1 MDKMPSP
8 RSTAALRKRTQALAP
23 PPRLRLLTCDLDD
36 TLWPTA
42 EVVAAANAAL
52 YEALEARG
60 ADASLLGETMKRLRR
75 AAGVQMSYTEARTS
89 AIAELLGGEPGAEEL
104 FQLWLDAR
112 QQASEDLLFP
122 DAATSLAE
130 VRRRH
135 PDARIGAVTNG
146 RGDPR
151 QISSLA
157 PYFDFCVSGEDADVH
172 PQRKP
177 APRIYEA
184 ALERAHCGPD
194 GWVHLGDD
202 VLNDCSAAKSCG
214 ARTVWLDAAAP
225 SWAGERLLDD
235 VRRGPREA
243 AARRGGRRRGG
254 RRGPH
259 DWGACG
265 AAGRRRRLGRAL
277 SHVPL
282 RRATRGRG
290 SWDGWP
296 IQHSTDHSAPLASNA
311 TTSSSPPSRTRFIS
325 RCRNSS

>member
-1 MDKMPSP
+1 MDKM
-8 RSTAALRKRTQALAP
+8 RRLLAALLLVASAHALAP
-23 PPRLRLLTCDLDD
+23 TRLRLLTCDLDD
-36 TLWPTA
+36 TFWPTA
-42 EVVAAANAAL
+42 EVVAAANTAL
-52 YEALEARG
+52 STALEARN

-75 AAGVQMSYTEARTS
+75 AAGVAMSYTEARTS

-122 DAATSLAE
+122 DAASSLAE

-151 QISSLA
+151 QIPSLA

-184 ALERAHCGPD
+184 ALERSKRGPD

-225 SWAGERLLDD
+225 SWAENAYSTMSAAD
-235 VRRGPREA
+235 REK
-243 AARRGGRRRGG
+243 
-254 RRGPH
+254 
-259 DWGACG
+259 
-265 AAGRRRRLGRAL
+265 RRLAAEAVDVAVAVDRTIG
-277 SHVPL
+277 
-282 RRATRGRG
+282 G
-290 SWDGWP
+290 
-296 IQHSTDHSAPLASNA
+296 LAELPDA
-311 TTSSSPPSRTRFIS
+311 VDVAIS
-325 RCRNSS
+325 

>member
-1 MDKMPSP
+1 MRP
-8 RSTAALRKRTQALAP
+8 RRHV
-23 PPRLRLLTCDLDD
+23 
-36 TLWPTA
+36 WPTA

-52 YEALEARG
+52 YEALEARN

-75 AAGVQMSYTEARTS
+75 AAGVADVVHGGPHECHS
-89 AIAELLGGEPGAEEL
+89 ELLGGEPGTAEEL

-112 QQASEDLLFP
+112 QRASEDLLFP

-135 PDARIGAVTNG
+135 PDAMVGAVTNG

-151 QISSLA
+151 RIPSLA

-214 ARTVWLDAAAP
+214 ARTVW
-225 SWAGERLLDD
+225 
-235 VRRGPREA
+235 
-243 AARRGGRRRGG
+243 RRGGAVRG
-254 RRGPH
+254 RRTR
-259 DWGACG
+259 A
-265 AAGRRRRLGRAL
+265 RRCPPRTARSGGSPRRPSTWRSPWTARLGGLR
-277 SHVPL
+277 SCRTPL
-282 RRATRGRG
+282 TGRLIMSQVTRPLGARREAGDLARVADPAITF
-290 SWDGWP
+290 
-296 IQHSTDHSAPLASNA
+296 QLAPLASNA
-311 TTSSSPPSRTRFIS
+311 TTSASPPSRTMFIS
-325 RCRNSS
+325 RCRNLWVASPLVPGP

>member
-1 MDKMPSP
+1 MCRLLAPLLLVAS
-8 RSTAALRKRTQALAP
+8 AQALAP
-23 PPRLRLLTCDLDD
+23 PPHLRLLTCDLDD
-36 TLWPTA
+36 TFWPTA

-52 YEALEARG
+52 YEALGARG
-60 ADASLLGETMKRLRR
+60 ADPSLLGATMKRLRR
-75 AAGVQMSYTEARTS
+75 AAGVAMSYTEARTS

-112 QQASEDLLFP
+112 QRASEDLLFP

-135 PDARIGAVTNG
+135 PDATIGAVTNG

-151 QISSLA
+151 RIPSLA

-184 ALERAHCGPD
+184 ALERAACGPD

-225 SWAGERLLDD
+225 SWQENAYSTMSAAD
-235 VRRGPREA
+235 REK
-243 AARRGGRRRGG
+243 
-254 RRGPH
+254 
-259 DWGACG
+259 
-265 AAGRRRRLGRAL
+265 RRLAAEAVDVAVAVDRTIG
-277 SHVPL
+277 
-282 RRATRGRG
+282 G
-290 SWDGWP
+290 
-296 IQHSTDHSAPLASNA
+296 LAELPDA
-311 TTSSSPPSRTRFIS
+311 VDAAIS
-325 RCRNSS
+325 

>member
-1 MDKMPSP
+1 MCRLLAPLLLVAS
-8 RSTAALRKRTQALAP
+8 AQALAP
-23 PPRLRLLTCDLDD
+23 PPHLRLLTCDLDD
-36 TLWPTA
+36 TFWPTA
-42 EVVAAANAAL
+42 EVVAAANTAL
-52 YEALEARG
+52 STALEARG
-60 ADASLLGETMKRLRR
+60 ADSSLLGETMKRLRR

-112 QQASEDLLFP
+112 QRASEDLLFP

-151 QISSLA
+151 QIPSLA

-184 ALERAHCGPD
+184 ALERAQRGPD

-225 SWAGERLLDD
+225 SWAENAYSTMSAAD
-235 VRRGPREA
+235 REK
-243 AARRGGRRRGG
+243 
-254 RRGPH
+254 
-259 DWGACG
+259 
-265 AAGRRRRLGRAL
+265 RRLAAEAVDVAVAVDRTIRGLAELPNAVDGAL
-277 SHVPL
+277 S
-282 RRATRGRG
+282 
-290 SWDGWP
+290 
-296 IQHSTDHSAPLASNA
+296 
-311 TTSSSPPSRTRFIS
+311 
-325 RCRNSS
+325 

>member
-1 MDKMPSP
+1 MC
-8 RSTAALRKRTQALAP
+8 RLLAALLFAATGQALAP
-23 PPRLRLLTCDLDD
+23 PPHLRLLTCDLDD
-36 TLWPTA
+36 TFWPTA

-52 YEALEARG
+52 YKALEARD

-151 QISSLA
+151 RIPSLA

-172 PQRKP
+172 PNRKP
-177 APRIYEA
+177 
-184 ALERAHCGPD
+184 
-194 GWVHLGDD
+194 
-202 VLNDCSAAKSCG
+202 
-214 ARTVWLDAAAP
+214 
-225 SWAGERLLDD
+225 
-235 VRRGPREA
+235 
-243 AARRGGRRRGG
+243 
-254 RRGPH
+254 
-259 DWGACG
+259 
-265 AAGRRRRLGRAL
+265 
-277 SHVPL
+277 
-282 RRATRGRG
+282 
-290 SWDGWP
+290 
-296 IQHSTDHSAPLASNA
+296 SAPVHKSNCRGASA
-311 TTSSSPPSRTRFIS
+311 ES
-325 RCRNSS
+325 

>member
-1 MDKMPSP
+1 MDKMFRRLAPLLLVAS
-8 RSTAALRKRTQALAP
+8 AHALAP
-23 PPRLRLLTCDLDD
+23 PPQLRLLTCDLDD
-36 TLWPTA
+36 TFWPTA

-52 YEALEARG
+52 YEALEAHG
-60 ADASLLGETMKRLRR
+60 ADASLLGATMKKLRR

-89 AIAELLGGEPGAEEL
+89 AISELLGGDHGTAEEL

-112 QQASEDLLFP
+112 QRASEDLLFP

-135 PDARIGAVTNG
+135 PDAVVGAVTNG

-151 QISSLA
+151 HIPSLA
-157 PYFDFCVSGEDADVH
+157 PFFDFCVSGEDADVH

-202 VLNDCSAAKSCG
+202 VLNDCSAAKTCG

-225 SWAGERLLDD
+225 SWQENAYSTMSAAD
-235 VRRGPREA
+235 REK
-243 AARRGGRRRGG
+243 
-254 RRGPH
+254 
-259 DWGACG
+259 
-265 AAGRRRRLGRAL
+265 RRLAAEAVDVAVAVDRTIGGLAELPDAVDGAL
-277 SHVPL
+277 S
-282 RRATRGRG
+282 
-290 SWDGWP
+290 
-296 IQHSTDHSAPLASNA
+296 
-311 TTSSSPPSRTRFIS
+311 
-325 RCRNSS
+325 

>member
-1 MDKMPSP
+1 MDKMCRLLAPLLLL
-8 RSTAALRKRTQALAP
+8 AKTQALAP

-36 TLWPTA
+36 TFWPTA

-52 YEALEARG
+52 STALEARG

-75 AAGVQMSYTEARTS
+75 AAGVQMSYTDARTS
-89 AIAELLGGEPGAEEL
+89 AIDELLGGDRNAAEEL

-112 QQASEDLLFP
+112 QRASEDLLFP

-135 PDARIGAVTNG
+135 PEAVVGAVTNG

-151 QISSLA
+151 QIPSLA

-184 ALERAHCGPD
+184 ALERAACGPD

-202 VLNDCSAAKSCG
+202 VLNDCSAAKACG

-225 SWAGERLLDD
+225 SWAENAYSTMSAAD
-235 VRRGPREA
+235 REK
-243 AARRGGRRRGG
+243 
-254 RRGPH
+254 
-259 DWGACG
+259 
-265 AAGRRRRLGRAL
+265 RRLAAEAVDVATAVDRTIGGLAELPDAVDGAL
-277 SHVPL
+277 S
-282 RRATRGRG
+282 
-290 SWDGWP
+290 
-296 IQHSTDHSAPLASNA
+296 
-311 TTSSSPPSRTRFIS
+311 
-325 RCRNSS
+325 

>member
-1 MDKMPSP
+1 MC
-8 RSTAALRKRTQALAP
+8 RLLAP
-23 PPRLRLLTCDLDD
+23 LLLFAARARAIAPTRLRLLTCDLDD
-36 TLWPTA
+36 TFWPTA
-42 EVVAAANAAL
+42 EVVAAANTAL
-52 YEALEARG
+52 STALEARG
-60 ADASLLGETMKRLRR
+60 AASSLLGETMKRLRR
-75 AAGVQMSYTEARTS
+75 GAGVQMSYTEARTS

-112 QQASEDLLFP
+112 QKASEDLLFP

-135 PDARIGAVTNG
+135 PDAVVGAVTNG

-151 QISSLA
+151 QIPSLA

-202 VLNDCSAAKSCG
+202 VLNDCSAAKTCG

-225 SWAGERLLDD
+225 SWAENAYSTMSAAD
-235 VRRGPREA
+235 REK
-243 AARRGGRRRGG
+243 
-254 RRGPH
+254 
-259 DWGACG
+259 
-265 AAGRRRRLGRAL
+265 RRLAAEAVDVAVAVDRTIGELAALPDAVDGAL
-277 SHVPL
+277 S
-282 RRATRGRG
+282 
-290 SWDGWP
+290 
-296 IQHSTDHSAPLASNA
+296 
-311 TTSSSPPSRTRFIS
+311 
-325 RCRNSS
+325 

>member
-1 MDKMPSP
+1 MCR
-8 RSTAALRKRTQALAP
+8 RSAAVLLVATAQALAP
-23 PPRLRLLTCDLDD
+23 TRLKLLTCDLDD
-36 TLWPTA
+36 TFWPTA

-60 ADASLLGETMKRLRR
+60 ADSSLLGETMKRLRR

-89 AIAELLGGEPGAEEL
+89 AIAELLEGDRVTAEAL
-104 FQLWLDAR
+104 FQVWLDAR
-112 QQASEDLLFP
+112 QRASEDLLFP

-135 PDARIGAVTNG
+135 PDAVVGAVTNG

-151 QISSLA
+151 RIPSLA

-184 ALERAHCGPD
+184 ALERSKRGPD

-225 SWAGERLLDD
+225 SWQENAYSTMSAAD
-235 VRRGPREA
+235 REK
-243 AARRGGRRRGG
+243 
-254 RRGPH
+254 
-259 DWGACG
+259 
-265 AAGRRRRLGRAL
+265 RRLAAEAVDVAVAVDRTIGGLAELPDAVDGAL
-277 SHVPL
+277 S
-282 RRATRGRG
+282 
-290 SWDGWP
+290 
-296 IQHSTDHSAPLASNA
+296 
-311 TTSSSPPSRTRFIS
+311 
-325 RCRNSS
+325 

>member
-1 MDKMPSP
+1 MCRRLAPLLLVAS
-8 RSTAALRKRTQALAP
+8 AQALAP
-23 PPRLRLLTCDLDD
+23 PPQLRLLTCDLDD
-36 TLWPTA
+36 TFWPTA

-60 ADASLLGETMKRLRR
+60 AASSLLGETMKRLRR

-89 AIAELLGGEPGAEEL
+89 AISELLGGEPGAEEL

-112 QQASEDLLFP
+112 QRASEDLLFP

-135 PDARIGAVTNG
+135 PDAVVGAVTNG

-151 QISSLA
+151 QIPSLA
-157 PYFDFCVSGEDADVH
+157 PFFDFCVSGEDADVH

-184 ALERAHCGPD
+184 ALERSKRGPD

-202 VLNDCSAAKSCG
+202 VLNDCNAAKACG

-225 SWAGERLLDD
+225 SWQENEYSTMSAAD
-235 VRRGPREA
+235 REK
-243 AARRGGRRRGG
+243 
-254 RRGPH
+254 
-259 DWGACG
+259 
-265 AAGRRRRLGRAL
+265 RRLAAEAVDVAVAVDRTIGALAALPDAVDGAL
-277 SHVPL
+277 S
-282 RRATRGRG
+282 
-290 SWDGWP
+290 
-296 IQHSTDHSAPLASNA
+296 
-311 TTSSSPPSRTRFIS
+311 
-325 RCRNSS
+325 